1 MPATYEQEL
10 LRALVVLQDYLPNI
24 ILIGGCVPYIYSR
37 YVFETP
43 PPPVLTKDLDMLVQN
58 EISIEGSSIVD
69 LLITA
74 GYKGLFLKKSHAQ
87 YFKFEGDPETGFELE
102 FLSPEPQ
109 TKHDETIVVQNGL
122 RAQVLPWLE
131 FFFSNNMEV
140 RIRDEFEGERFDFG
154 VRLPT
159 PGAFV
164 LNKIKTYLDPAG
176 DADRKKD
183 IYYLYYLLRYLP
195 IEKETLLHQMQECAE
210 PDEIQV
216 LVSRLSPLFSDQWSP
231 GTLDVAVQLVDS
243 VTPPEN
249 VRLLVLAEFNEF
261 IKMLLS

>member
-1 MPATYEQEL
+1 MPATYEEEFL
-10 LRALVVLQDYLPNI
+10 KALIVLKDYLPKI

-37 YVFETP
+37 YVFGTEL
-43 PPPVLTKDLDMLVQN
+43 PPVLTKDVDMLVGK
-58 EISIEGSSIVD
+58 EIPIQGDSIVD
-69 LLITA
+69 LLTAA
-74 GYKGLFLKKSHAQ
+74 GYKGLFLKKSHTQ

-109 TKHDETIVVQNGL
+109 TKHDETIVVQKDL
-122 RAQVLPWLE
+122 RAQVLPWLD

-140 RIRDEFEGERFDFG
+140 RIKDEFEGEVLDLG

-159 PGAFV
+159 PGAFA

-195 IEKETLLHQMQECAE
+195 IEKETLLHQMQECAD
-210 PDEIQV
+210 PDEIKA

-231 GTLDVAVQLVDS
+231 GTLDVAVQLVGS
-243 VTPPEN
+243 GTPPEN
-249 VRLLVLAEFNEF
+249 MRLLVLAEFNEF
-261 IKMLLS
+261 IKMILS